1 MIHPTPRIGPA
12 DGSIAPDTVSGVDD
26 RYAAASP
33 AVVPGLDA
41 VIRPPQPRWLA
52 LFETLLVCGIPTQA
66 VIAGLLLVFVRM
78 SPQEDGRLSLTFF
91 ATLSLL
97 DTALVALLIRLFLRS
112 NGERP
117 RDVFL
122 GQRPVWPEALRGLA
136 LVVPVLVV
144 VAAVVLA
151 LRAVFPWMRTVEQNP
166 LGAFMDTPLRAGIFF
181 VVVVV
186 AGGVR
191 EELQRAFILH
201 RFEQRLGGVKLGL
214 VLFTITFGALHA
226 QQGLDVAVAVGLLG
240 LMWGIVYIRRR
251 SAVLPIVNHAGFNA
265 MQVMQGLLVRTVGG

>member
-1 MIHPTPRIGPA
+1 M
-12 DGSIAPDTVSGVDD
+12 DD

-41 VIRPPQPRWLA
+41 IARPPQPRWLA
-52 LFETLLVCGIPTQA
+52 LFEALLVCGIPTQA
-66 VIAGLLLVFVRM
+66 FVAAVLLVFARM
-78 SPQEDGRLSLTFF
+78 SPQDAGGLSLPFF
-91 ATLSLL
+91 ATLSLI
-97 DTALVALLIRLFLRS
+97 DTVLVAALIRLFLRS

-122 GQRPVWPEALRGLA
+122 GARPVWPEALRGLA
-136 LVVPVLVV
+136 LVVPVLVL
-144 VAAVVLA
+144 VAAVVLT

-166 LGAFMDTPLRAGIFF
+166 LGAFMDTPLRASVFF
-181 VVVVV
+181 VVVVL

-201 RFEQRLGGVKLGL
+201 RFEQRLGGVRLGL
-214 VLFTITFGALHA
+214 VLFTLTFGALHA
-226 QQGLDVAVAVGLLG
+226 QQGIDVAVAVGLLG

-265 MQVMQGLLVRTVGG
+265 MQVAQGLLVRTIGG